1 MSNEIEYTAPSPREA
16 ATIRW
21 HLQHHIKVCNERDDS
36 RLLAS
41 KEKEKAAKEVSA
53 EQDKAIFM

>member
-21 HLQHHIKVCNERDDS
+21 HLRNHVKTLNDREVERALVTFKPEGEAEAPSEQH
-36 RLLAS
+36 
-41 KEKEKAAKEVSA
+41 
-53 EQDKAIFM
+53 KAIYL